1 MNFLNSILVYFWDMM
16 NIMNKANYKN
26 TNIFSVLS
34 EYNEYEDFEDIA
46 PYNKLKDGRKWTDL
60 WMNRHPLCN
69 KIKYRFSQ
77 DYNGKRLW
85 IELNEMKE
93 NIVKMKKAMREYQ
106 EEVWTRRRELRSLI
120 KEQEKLCSEEQT
132 CAQKLQKH
140 LNECIGFDGTGKHKC
155 TEYFICY
162 GCKFRENGR
171 CSHYYEIERANEELE
186 SEEYYNCEDKNKI
199 TFLEYEYIK
208 ALAVKE
214 DRLEEFEHDMF
225 EM

>member
-1 MNFLNSILVYFWDMM
+1 MF
-16 NIMNKANYKN
+16 KTYKN
-26 TNIFSVLS
+26 ANIFSVLS
-34 EYNEYEDFEDIA
+34 EYNEYE
-46 PYNKLKDGRKWTDL
+46 
-60 WMNRHPLCN
+60 
-69 KIKYRFSQ
+69 
-77 DYNGKRLW
+77 
-85 IELNEMKE
+85 
-93 NIVKMKKAMREYQ
+93 
-106 EEVWTRRRELRSLI
+106 EEAWTRRRELRSLI
-120 KEQEKLCSEEQT
+120 KEQQKLCSEEQT
-132 CAQKLQKH
+132 YTQKLQKH

-162 GCKFRENGR
+162 DCKFRENGR

-186 SEEYYNCEDKNKI
+186 SEEYYHCEDKNKI